1 MAQTEND
8 RALNGQNAREG
19 HNVIITGREKI
30 ELTGVCEVISF
41 DENTVV
47 MQTLDGNLT
56 VDGTEMN
63 VTGLDLSNGQV
74 TVSGRLVG
82 LYYIGQKGKRRMFGR

>member
-19 HNVIITGREKI
+19 HNVIITRREKI

-63 VTGLDLSNGQV
+63 VTGLDLSNGRV

-82 LYYIGQKGKRRMFGR
+82 LYYIEQKGKRRMFGR

>member
-63 VTGLDLSNGQV
+63 VTGLDLSNGRV

-82 LYYIGQKGKRRMFGR
+82 LYYIEQKGKRRMFGR